1 MARLIS
7 PNNIWSW
14 MLLLSQTELLQCSS
28 TVYYIQK
35 LPKTQLLQLQINKP
49 ITNRSHGRK

>member
-14 MLLLSQTELLQCSS
+14 MLLLSQSELLQCSS

-35 LPKTQLLQLQINKP
+35 LRQNI
-49 ITNRSHGRK
+49 ITATADKQAYY